1 MQQHPSIFN
10 DVIGPVM
17 VGPSSSHT
25 AASVRIGQL
34 ARQLAGGTPQGI
46 TFGFDA
52 GGSLAET
59 YSTQGVDMGLVAGIM
74 GMPTYEPNMIT
85 VLQDARAAGINFT
98 FRVADF
104 GPGHPNTH
112 HIEGVSVS
120 GAPFALKAVSTGGGM
135 IELIDYQGFALSST
149 CGFFEVLSPG
159 FGVLPPLPEG
169 VMGQILTRPDG
180 AGMLHLCGAQPIPE
194 GVWDG
199 PEAVRLEPVLPVR
212 SQLAPQVP
220 FETAAQALAL
230 AEGENLALWQ
240 LAARYESVRGGLT
253 EAEVLGRMEEL
264 VALLAESLAAP
275 PQREGEL
282 LPRQAQRLSAVALP
296 GGALTAGVT
305 EYVTRFM
312 EIKSGMGVY
321 VAAPTGGA
329 CGCLPGAV
337 FALAEALGLDRT
349 AKARAMLVGGLVGL
363 FIASRSTFAAEVA
376 GCQAECGSGS
386 GMAAAACVELLGGT
400 ARQGLDAASMALQ
413 NILGMV
419 CDPVAGRVE
428 VPCLGKNIL
437 CAQGGLSSAHMAL
450 CGFDAVVPLDET
462 IAAMDEVGRAIPR
475 EFRCTGLGGLSVSPT
490 SKALE
495 TRLARVQGP

>member
-1 MQQHPSIFN
+1 MHQHPSIFN

-25 AASVRIGQL
+25 AASVRIGLL
-34 ARQLAGGTPQGI
+34 ARQMAGGIPQRI
-46 TFGFDA
+46 TFGFDT

-59 YSTQGVDMGLVAGIM
+59 YATQGVDMGLVAGIL
-74 GMPTYEPNMIT
+74 GLSTHDPAMIDALKT
-85 VLQDARAAGINFT
+85 ARAAGIDFT
-98 FRVADF
+98 FRVRSF

-112 HIEGVSVS
+112 HIEGIAVD
-120 GAPFALKAVSTGGGM
+120 GAPFAFKAVSTGGGM
-135 IELIDYQGFALSST
+135 IELIEYQGFALHTT
-149 CGFFEVLSPG
+149 CGFFEALCPG
-159 FGVLPPLPEG
+159 PTALPLLPER
-169 VMGQILTRPDG
+169 VMGEILTRPDG
-180 AGMLHLCGAQPIPE
+180 AALLHLYAAAPIPA
-194 GVWDG
+194 GPWDG
-199 PEAVRLEPVLPVR
+199 PETLRLAPVLPVG
-212 SQLAPQVP
+212 SQPKPQVP
-220 FETAAQALAL
+220 FETAEAALAL
-230 AEGENLALWQ
+230 AEGESLALWQ

-253 EAEVLGRMEEL
+253 EAEVLERMEAL
-264 VALLAESLAAP
+264 VALLAQSLAAP
-275 PQREGEL
+275 PEREGEL
-282 LPRQAQRLSAVALP
+282 LPRQAHRLNAVSLP
-296 GGALTAGVT
+296 GGALTASVT

-329 CGCLPGAV
+329 CGCLPGTV
-337 FALAEALGLDRT
+337 FALAEALNLGQTDM
-349 AKARAMLVGGLVGL
+349 ARAMLAGGLVGL
-363 FIASRSTFAAEVA
+363 FIAARSTFAAEVA

-386 GMAAAACVELLGGT
+386 GMAAAACVQLLDGT
-400 ARQGLDAASMALQ
+400 AKQGLDAASMALQ

-437 CAQGGLSSAHMAL
+437 CAQGGLASAHMAL

-475 EFRCTGLGGLSVSPT
+475 QFRCTGLGGLSITPA

-495 TRLARVQGP
+495 AKLAGK